1 MTGPVVAVAGATG
14 AVGVELLKCL
24 ETRKFPLS
32 KLKLL
37 ASKRSAGRTMTFKGQ
52 EIPVEELTGLDYA
65 AANRTA
71 GVLVA
76 LSFALLALTYRA
88 QREGAFR
95 WPTT

>member
-1 MTGPVVAVAGATG
+1 VTGPVVAVAGATG

-52 EIPVEELTGLDYA
+52 EIPVEELTEESLKGVDIALFSA
-65 AANRTA
+65 GSAGGRA
-71 GVLVA
+71 GVLRCWV
-76 LSFALLALTYRA
+76 SR
-88 QREGAFR
+88 
-95 WPTT
+95 